1 LIFQEAFFVYKEEN
15 MDESNKL
22 AKIVKSKPVKTW
34 NTVTSNTQ
42 DLQKVDGINREE
54 VELDEVLNIQQREK
68 RRQIIRRYEA
78 KIERSRELSRKKMAP
93 EKNIKKR
100 AYAQARQIVR
110 KRVAG
115 QRGAEYEKLGPS
127 EKMAIDRAVD
137 TKTKLIKKLAARLL
151 PRVKQAEQKRL
162 ALL

>member
-1 LIFQEAFFVYKEEN
+1 

-78 KIERSRELSRKKMAP
+78 KIERSRELSRKKWHL
-93 EKNIKKR
+93 KR
-100 AYAQARQIVR
+100 I
-110 KRVAG
+110 
-115 QRGAEYEKLGPS
+115 
-127 EKMAIDRAVD
+127 
-137 TKTKLIKKLAARLL
+137 
-151 PRVKQAEQKRL
+151 
-162 ALL
+162 